1 MRLARGLALAALI
14 SSPLAAPAAFAGS
27 LTVGAALGVTQ
38 DGVNASQAPLT
49 TESVFARLGLTRRLS
64 AELDL
69 QKTNQSGTSNDVRV
83 VTGLVVVDLGSSSL
97 GLVPQLFAGLGIDR
111 STTSYSGDT
120 DAHHF
125 EVGAG
130 LEYRAAGG
138 LTLGARFHVGQRT
151 VDSTPT
157 MYAYPLGADGT
168 AVPCCGGDVSAPSS
182 QNDGEFRSVDAYAGI
197 RF

>member
-1 MRLARGLALAALI
+1 MRLARGLALATLI

-49 TESVFARLGLTRRLS
+49 TESVFARIGLTQRLS

-69 QKTNQSGTSNDVRV
+69 QKTNQSDTSTDARV
-83 VTGLVVVDLGSSSL
+83 VTGLVIVDLGSSPLGFVPQVFVGL
-97 GLVPQLFAGLGIDR
+97 GLDR
-111 STTSYSGDT
+111 STTSYSGET
-120 DAHHF
+120 DGHHV

-130 LEYRAAGG
+130 LEYRVAGG
-138 LTLGARFHVGQRT
+138 LTIGARFHIGQRT
-151 VDSTPT
+151 VDSAPVV
-157 MYAYPLGADGT
+157 YYPLAEGDA
-168 AVPCCGGDVSAPSS
+168 AVPCCGGAGYAPST
-182 QNDGEFRSVDAYAGI
+182 QNDGEFRSLDAYAGI